1 MPGFCFAHPGYAC
14 WHSCEVGDLPQIET
28 NARSKA
34 LNMTVII
41 VSVPYFDAA
50 AQKIIDIWQ
59 DAGSSNLIRIEGF
72 DGVGKSGL
80 AALLRERLHAEHIE
94 GDNFVSKPDAPLSY
108 QKCVRQTE
116 LDHAIERAMSGGCV
130 VILDA
135 VCLEEVAPSEKWG
148 RGFVV
153 YVKRLSFNNAD
164 PIWHEGLN
172 LEDELPVSEVRR
184 SIHLYHNKIRPHET
198 PDLIVE
204 LPEEGHSMTRGNFSR
219 DRCFD
224 PQGSEVVEFK

>member
-1 MPGFCFAHPGYAC
+1 
-14 WHSCEVGDLPQIET
+14 
-28 NARSKA
+28 
-34 LNMTVII
+34 MTVKI
-41 VSVPYFDAA
+41 VSVPNFDTAA
-50 AQKIIDIWQ
+50 RKIIDIWR
-59 DAGSSNLIRIEGF
+59 DAESPNLIRIEGF

-80 AALLRERLHAEHIE
+80 ATLLRERLHAEHIE
-94 GDNFVSKPDAPLSY
+94 GDNFVSKLDAPLPY
-108 QKCVRQTE
+108 RKCMRQSE

-135 VCLEEVAPSEKWG
+135 VCLEEVAPSKKWG

-164 PIWHEGLN
+164 PVWHEGLN
-172 LEDELPVSEVRR
+172 LEDDPPVGEVHR
-184 SIHLYHNKIRPHET
+184 SIRLYHNEIRPHEA

-204 LPEEGHSMTRGNFSR
+204 LPEDGHSMTSGKFSR

-224 PQGSEVVEFK
+224 PQDSEVVEFR